1 MFFPNTFIHSVL
13 SRVVAPIFTPPSP
26 SEYEASTIPENGFRL
41 SVTNAEGGGE
51 AKYDVDDGD
60 ESTLSNKGSGDGE
73 SDADESDD
81 DESDDDDD
89 PPLLPPCVQRGASS
103 FVNEYVHYSDSD
115 SDEEMCDIVGTKS
128 EY

>member
-1 MFFPNTFIHSVL
+1 MFFPKTSIYSVL

-26 SEYEASTIPENGFRL
+26 SGYEASTIPGNGFL
-41 SVTNAEGGGE
+41 LFLTNAEGGGG
-51 AKYDVDDGD
+51 AKNDVDDGD
-60 ESTLSNKGSGDGE
+60 ESILSNEESGDDE

-89 PPLLPPCVQRGASS
+89 PPLLPPCVGRGASS
-103 FVNEYVHYSDSD
+103 FVNKPVHYSDSD